1 MQEKDYHSI
10 YENFFNQFIDE
21 YINEMEGIYKSS
33 LEEGDAQRLAH
44 DRCIT
49 IVSEKRIGLKIIDHP
64 YSKLHS
70 IFRRRNKLVQETN
83 PNRLYTKHIISA
95 CEEWKI
101 EFDEDAIENY
111 TKEFAIL
118 EASQLLI
125 NRYVH
130 WSILYEMMFDLK
142 DFTEFKIIKN
152 VNFPEESEIFKE
164 YQKSLK
170 PSLNL
175 NENFKVIEHFKS
187 CIENLWLPMTGKYIN
202 EDLTSFEDFKKV
214 FFENWK
220 SHNSKIYFSCNPE
233 EASYFLFK
241 LKFVFKVL
249 SFASIHR
256 SGLFYTREGNPFK
269 QDNLSNQKNKIIEEE
284 KQEINVLLDE
294 VGLFLTD

>member
-1 MQEKDYHSI
+1 
-10 YENFFNQFIDE
+10 
-21 YINEMEGIYKSS
+21 
-33 LEEGDAQRLAH
+33 
-44 DRCIT
+44 
-49 IVSEKRIGLKIIDHP
+49 
-64 YSKLHS
+64 
-70 IFRRRNKLVQETN
+70 
-83 PNRLYTKHIISA
+83 
-95 CEEWKI
+95 
-101 EFDEDAIENY
+101 
-111 TKEFAIL
+111 
-118 EASQLLI
+118 
-125 NRYVH
+125 
-130 WSILYEMMFDLK
+130 
-142 DFTEFKIIKN
+142 
-152 VNFPEESEIFKE
+152 
-164 YQKSLK
+164 
-170 PSLNL
+170 
-175 NENFKVIEHFKS
+175 
-187 CIENLWLPMTGKYIN
+187 MTGKYIN